1 MMFKKFMFAVI
12 MMAGLSLGQNAMA
25 QDYNT
30 AVGLRAGN
38 SGGVT
43 IKHFLSDDVAF
54 EGLIHSRWRG
64 LMITGLLE
72 VHRDIREARGLRWY
86 YGAGAHVGFFNAAD
100 GRNRGW
106 GNPNEAY
113 TTIGIDGILGLE
125 YTFVEIPL
133 NLSFDWKPAFDVI
146 GYQRFWGDGFALS
159 VRYTF

>member
-1 MMFKKFMFAVI
+1 MMIKKFMFAII

-43 IKHFLSDDVAF
+43 IKHFLSDAVAF

-64 LMITGLLE
+64 LMVTGLLE

-86 YGAGAHVGFFNAAD
+86 YGAGAHVGFYNANARRD
-100 GRNRGW
+100 W
-106 GNPNEAY
+106 GDRDRSY
-113 TTIGIDGILGLE
+113 TTVGIDGILGLE

-133 NLSFDWKPAFDVI
+133 NLSLDWKPAFDVI
-146 GYQRFWGDGFALS
+146 GHTQFWGDGFALS